1 VIAWPLAAAVPP
13 RAGADLS
20 LHEERRRTILLIEDD
35 VAIAN
40 MYRFQLAS
48 DGFRVIQAFD
58 GVQGLNAVFERR
70 PDLVL
75 LDVRLPGMEGFAV
88 LERIRS
94 EPALAATPV
103 VILSNFS
110 FGPKDV
116 MVVFSAGGTTAVPVE
131 MARGARRRGIRVIA
145 VTSVEQSMSSAV
157 DPAVGSRL
165 LDENR
170 RRFGDCARADRAPRG
185 IARLKQLPQRA
196 GKLDDCETAEGRGL
210 QPQ

>member
-1 VIAWPLAAAVPP
+1 MIAWPLAAAVPP

-110 FGPKDV
+110 EPAMLEHGL
-116 MVVFSAGGTTAVPVE
+116 AL
-131 MARGARRRGIRVIA
+131 GAIDYLVK
-145 VTSVEQSMSSAV
+145 
-157 DPAVGSRL
+157 SRISPHQL
-165 LDENR
+165 S
-170 RRFGDCARADRAPRG
+170 
-185 IARLKQLPQRA
+185 LKV
-196 GKLDDCETAEGRGL
+196 RGL
-210 QPQ
+210 LGGELSD